1 MKPHK
6 HYVRTAA
13 IALAVAISGC
23 SNEPPPPPPKPIA
36 VPSASI
42 VAPKVELGV
51 TIQSI
56 ALGTAIGAD
65 KRVVAPIETFSKNDT
80 IYVAVDTSGE
90 GQVTIKAK
98 WTFHGDKKVADVGE
112 SFEPL
117 YASGSTVS
125 SFPLSKPAAWPS
137 GNYHVEVFV
146 DDKPGGIKNFSV
158 K

>member
-1 MKPHK
+1 MKLRLTS
-6 HYVRTAA
+6 VFATALPLTL
-13 IALAVAISGC
+13 ALSGC
-23 SNEPPPPPPKPIA
+23 SNEPPPPPPKPVVA
-36 VPSASI
+36 PSASI

-51 TIQSI
+51 SIQSI

-65 KRVVAPIETFSKNDT
+65 KRVVESTEVFGKNDT

-90 GQVTIKAK
+90 GQVTVKAK
-98 WTFHGDKKVADVGE
+98 WTFHGDKNAADVGE

-117 YASGSTVS
+117 YATGSTVT
-125 SFPLSKPAAWPS
+125 SFPLSKPASWPVGS
-137 GNYHVEVFV
+137 YHVEVFV